1 MLFNNP
7 KYLEN
12 TRVGGIV
19 CVCGV
24 VIIFQVKIFRENSH
38 FNADPFLPSFAERRG
53 GCGAL

>member
-19 CVCGV
+19 CVWCGY
-24 VIIFQVKIFRENSH
+24 H
-38 FNADPFLPSFAERRG
+38 FSGKNFS
-53 GCGAL
+53 